1 MKKQIVI
8 LLSIVV
14 LSVISFTSCEPFL
27 VNKIIVRNLAAD
39 EVQINLRAKTYIIP
53 SGETLVLND
62 LKKGTFQY
70 NSTYSIPAGVTE
82 TETEGEF
89 EGEVVLNAGTE
100 ILFIYRSSLLD
111 NKYKIYIYKTSSDDV
126 NRTDPFDNQ
135 NP

>member
-39 EVQINLRAKTYIIP
+39 EVQINLRAKTYKIP

-126 NRTDPFDNQ
+126 NRTDPFEN
-135 NP
+135 